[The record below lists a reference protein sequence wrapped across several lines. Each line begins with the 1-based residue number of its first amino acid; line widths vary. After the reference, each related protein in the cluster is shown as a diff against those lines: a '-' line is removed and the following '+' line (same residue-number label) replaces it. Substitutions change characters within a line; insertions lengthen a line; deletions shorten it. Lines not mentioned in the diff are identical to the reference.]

1 MRYEITHKTHYQYG
15 DTVPECFNLVRLN
28 PRPVAHQACLS
39 HEVKISPRPST
50 RSTRVDFFGN
60 HIEHFAIH
68 EPHAEL
74 SVESLT
80 EVVVSAPSYPTA
92 AATPNWKTVADMSL
106 REDLVVAQLRY
117 PSRHIRTKPEFAEYA
132 RVSFEGDRTVLGAAI
147 HLMGRIH
154 DDFIFDTGAT
164 TVSTPVET
172 VFEKRAGVCQDFA
185 HFQIACLRS
194 LNIPARYVSG
204 YLRTLPPPGR
214 ARLVGA
220 DASHAWVSVYCG
232 EGEDGD
238 VWVDLDPTNNVI
250 PTTDHTTLG
259 WGRDYADVCPIQGVF
274 TGGGATLLR
283 VEVDVAPQQE

>member
-1 MRYEITHKTHYQYG
+1 MRYNITHKTHYQYG

-28 PRPVAHQACLS
+28 PRPVANQICHR
-39 HEVKISPRPST
+39 HELKIEPRPST
-50 RSTRVDFFGN
+50 RSRRVDFFGN

-74 SVESLT
+74 SVESVT
-80 EVVVSAPSYPTA
+80 KIEVVAPAYPVA
-92 AATPNWKTVADMSL
+92 ASTPNWKTVVEKSL
-106 REDLVVAQLRY
+106 REDLLVAQLCY
-117 PSRHIRTKPEFAEYA
+117 PSRHIRTNAAFAEYA
-132 RVSFEGDRTVLGAAI
+132 GISFASDRPILTAAI
-147 HLMGRIH
+147 DLMGRIH
-154 DDFIFDTGAT
+154 DDFIFDTNAT

-172 VFEKRAGVCQDFA
+172 VFKKRAGVCQDFA

-194 LNIPARYVSG
+194 LGIPARYVSG

-214 ARLVGA
+214 PRLVGA

-232 EGEDGD
+232 DDKEGG

-274 TGGGATLLR
+274 TGGGATVLR
-283 VEVDVAPQQE
+283 VEVDVEPLE